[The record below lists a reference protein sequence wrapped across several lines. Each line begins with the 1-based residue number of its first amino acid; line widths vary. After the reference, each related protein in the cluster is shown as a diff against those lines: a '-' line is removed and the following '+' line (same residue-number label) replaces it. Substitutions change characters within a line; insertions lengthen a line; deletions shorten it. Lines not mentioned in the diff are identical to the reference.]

1 MPNLECLDERTK
13 QILSRIDDMNLRM
26 TRRFDAFEEGVHERM
41 TVLEKEVASIRISDA
56 RAEGQ
61 KTVTLWV
68 GGLVLAV
75 IGAIGNMLPRLVAWT
90 KGAAWELMRDDRRD
104 DEAARRRP
112 MSSVGAL

>member
-13 QILSRIDDMNLRM
+13 QILSRIDDMDLRI
-26 TRRFDAFEEGVHERM
+26 TRRFDTFEDGARERM
-41 TVLEKEVASIRISDA
+41 VALEKEVSAIKISDA

-75 IGAIGNMLPRLVAWT
+75 IGAIGNMLLVWLLGP
-90 KGAAWELMRDDRRD
+90 KGPLG
-104 DEAARRRP
+104 
-112 MSSVGAL
+112 S